1 MRARKDPHAGSRYDN
16 QVTPQP
22 IFTRE
27 LTFTPDTAA
36 DVLREIPPAA
46 GVVSLFGHNSTDRPH
61 LLQSANLRRR
71 LQRLLLPDETKS
83 KRLNLRD
90 RIARIAWHPTHSNLE
105 SLLLLH
111 RAMSVVYGTDEARKK
126 LRLTPPFTIRYAAEN
141 RFPRIYV
148 TNHLR
153 RRSLGTTFG
162 PFASRLDADR
172 YREAVEDL
180 FLIRRCF
187 LELHPSPDDPGC
199 IYGEMHKCQAP
210 CQARVTDEE
219 YRAEAERTL
228 AFLQTRGASLM
239 ADLEAERDTFS
250 ADMLF
255 EEAAATHTRITKT
268 KAVADI
274 ADRLIA
280 PLDSLRA
287 LLLIP
292 CPGAKPEDEPQIQLF
307 LFAEG
312 CLRGPHT
319 ISLLGVRLARE
330 QAEVGSSL
338 FAQPMMLAAVP
349 LHEPGLVSAVSAI
362 PDTPA
367 FSTTQKPPASQDT
380 TASAEERLLA
390 AIALLEATPGTDDP
404 AVLGD
409 HLAILRRWYYRPE
422 KQREGALFL
431 QEKNAWP
438 ARKIIRAAA
447 KLLTP
452 APPPPRESTPTPH
465 PGREDLVTP
474 TQ

>member
-1 MRARKDPHAGSRYDN
+1 MPR
-16 QVTPQP
+16 P
-22 IFTRE
+22 IFTHE
-27 LTFTPDTAA
+27 ITFTPDRAA
-36 DVLREIPPAA
+36 DTLREIPAAA
-46 GVVSLFGHNSTDRPH
+46 GVVSLFGRNATDRPH

-71 LQRLLLPDETKS
+71 LQRLLLPSEGSS

-90 RIARIAWHPTHSNLE
+90 RIARIAWRPTHSNLE

-111 RAMSVVYGTDEARKK
+111 RAMCVVYGTAEARRK
-126 LRLTPPFTIRYAAEN
+126 LRLTPPFTIRYAVEN

-153 RRSLGTTFG
+153 RRSLHTTFG

-172 YREAVEDL
+172 SREAIEDL

-199 IYGEMHKCQAP
+199 IYGEMHKCNAP
-210 CQARVTDEE
+210 CQARVTDIQ
-219 YRAEAERTL
+219 YRAEAERVL
-228 AFLQTRGASLM
+228 AFLQTRGASLL
-239 ADLEAERDTFS
+239 AELEAERDRQS

-255 EEAAATHTRITKT
+255 EEAAATHTRILKA

-274 ADRLIA
+274 PDRLIG
-280 PLDSLRA
+280 PLDGLRA

-292 CPGAKPEDEPQIQLF
+292 CPGATPESEPQVQIF
-307 LFAEG
+307 LFAQG

-349 LHEPGLVSAVSAI
+349 LHAVSGSAV
-362 PDTPA
+362 PV
-367 FSTTQKPPASQDT
+367 SQDT

-390 AIALLEATPGTDDP
+390 GIAALEDTPGTDDP
-404 AVLGD
+404 AALGD

-431 QEKNAWP
+431 QEKDAWP

-447 KLLTP
+447 KLLAP

-465 PGREDLVTP
+465 PRREDLIAAP
-474 TQ
+474 DELRQR

>member
-1 MRARKDPHAGSRYDN
+1 M
-16 QVTPQP
+16 TPQP
-22 IFTRE
+22 IFTHE
-27 LTFTPDTAA
+27 ITFTPDTAA
-36 DVLREIPPAA
+36 EVLRAIPLAA

-71 LQRLLLPDETKS
+71 LQRLLLPDESKS

-90 RIARIAWHPTHSNLE
+90 RIARIAWRPTHSTLE

-111 RAMSVVYGTDEARKK
+111 RAMTVVYGAEEARKK
-126 LRLTPPFTIRYAAEN
+126 LRLTPPFTIRYAVEN

-153 RRSLGTTFG
+153 RRSLHTTFG

-180 FLIRRCF
+180 FLVRRCF

-199 IYGEMHKCQAP
+199 IYGEMHKCLAP
-210 CQARVTDEE
+210 CQARVDEPT
-219 YRAEAERTL
+219 YRAEAERTF
-228 AFLQTRGASLM
+228 AFLETRGASLLGE
-239 ADLEAERDTFS
+239 LEAERDRLS

-255 EEAAATHTRITKT
+255 EEAAAAHARMTKT

-274 ADRLIA
+274 VDRLIG
-280 PLDSLRA
+280 PLDRLQA

-292 CPGAKPEDEPQIQLF
+292 CPGSKPEDEPQIQLF
-307 LFAEG
+307 LFADG
-312 CLRGPHT
+312 CMRGPHA

-349 LHEPGLVSAVSAI
+349 LQEPAGLVSVT
-362 PDTPA
+362 TPQGTA
-367 FSTTQKPPASQDT
+367 
-380 TASAEERLLA
+380 ASAEERLLA
-390 AIALLEATPGTDDP
+390 GIATLEATSGTDDP
-404 AVLGD
+404 TVLGD

-431 QEKNAWP
+431 QEKDAWP

-447 KLLTP
+447 KLLAP
-452 APPPPRESTPTPH
+452 MPPPPRETTPTPH
-465 PGREDLVTP
+465 PDREDLRTDLG
-474 TQ
+474 